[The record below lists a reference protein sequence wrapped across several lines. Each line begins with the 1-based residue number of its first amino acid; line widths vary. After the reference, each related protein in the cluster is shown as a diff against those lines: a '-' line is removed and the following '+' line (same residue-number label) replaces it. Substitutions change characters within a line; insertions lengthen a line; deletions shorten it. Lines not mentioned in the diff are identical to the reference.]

1 MDIANGDRKK
11 TTTIVIYISQ
21 KSKKLHKDSPIVYY
35 ISIMDT
41 AQDSSTPAP
50 VPEQQ
55 VRLVDVEITNE
66 NVALNVMVSFLNI
79 AQKRGAFNLDEA
91 AKVWE
96 CVQKFIIV
104 NPDQANG
111 TLPTVSEETPADV
124 SA

>member
-1 MDIANGDRKK
+1 MYFR
-11 TTTIVIYISQ
+11 
-21 KSKKLHKDSPIVYY
+21 Y

-41 AQDSSTPAP
+41 AQSSSSAPSSAPA
-50 VPEQQ
+50 EQQ
-55 VRLVDVEITNE
+55 VRLVDVEITSE

-104 NPDQANG
+104 NPDQAADPSAVQA
-111 TLPTVSEETPADV
+111 TISEDA